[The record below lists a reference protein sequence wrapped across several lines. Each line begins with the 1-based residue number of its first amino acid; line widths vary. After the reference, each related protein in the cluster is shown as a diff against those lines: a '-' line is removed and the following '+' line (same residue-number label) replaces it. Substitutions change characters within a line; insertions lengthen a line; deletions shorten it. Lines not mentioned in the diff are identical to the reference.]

1 MMHDVTKKIEEI
13 AVLTK
18 ADEATVA
25 KTLRLYGGKGGWQA
39 GNRADEARVTRCL
52 ADAREAKRVAD
63 AKKALMEKLASGA
76 TIWRKVGSEWLVQ
89 ITGQAV
95 DVGCLID
102 VERRDG
108 TKETRQ
114 VKSIVA
120 RRDDGIFCRV

>member
-76 TIWRKVGSEWLVQ
+76 AIWRKVGSEWMVQ
-89 ITGQAV
+89 VTGQEV
-95 DVGCLID
+95 KVGDILD
-102 VERRDG
+102 VERKDG
-108 TKETRQ
+108 TVAQ
-114 VKSIVA
+114 VIVKSIA
-120 RRDDGIFCRV
+120 ATRPDGIYCKV